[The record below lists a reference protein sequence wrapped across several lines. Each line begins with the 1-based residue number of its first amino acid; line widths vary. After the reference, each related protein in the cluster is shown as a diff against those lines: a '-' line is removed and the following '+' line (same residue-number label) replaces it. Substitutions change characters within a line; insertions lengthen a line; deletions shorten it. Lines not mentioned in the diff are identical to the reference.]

1 MKFYC
6 HAYPNALVE
15 GVRFTNH
22 YAETFDATEI
32 INLTKSPLAVPVEE
46 DVPEGEQKPITRDE
60 RDIDYQEFTMTELRE
75 YLNLLNIDFPAKA
88 RRYELLKLLEEAKQ

>member
-6 HAYPNALVE
+6 HAYPNALIE
-15 GVRFTNH
+15 GVRFNNH

-46 DVPEGEQKPITRDE
+46 DIDGEERPITRDE
-60 RDIDYQEFTMTELRE
+60 KDIDYKEFTMTELRE
-75 YLNLLNIDFPAKA
+75 YLDLLKIEYPAKA
-88 RRYELLKLLEEAKQ
+88 RRYELLKILEEAKQ

>member
-6 HAYPNALVE
+6 HAYPNALIE
-15 GVRFTNH
+15 GVRFNNH

-46 DVPEGEQKPITRDE
+46 DTDGEERPITRDE
-60 RDIDYQEFTMTELRE
+60 KDIDYKEFTMTELRE
-75 YLNLLNIDFPAKA
+75 YLDLLKLEYPPKA
-88 RRYELLKLLEEAKQ
+88 RRYELLKILEEAKQ

>member
-6 HAYPNALVE
+6 HAYPNALIE
-15 GVRFTNH
+15 GVRFNNH

-46 DVPEGEQKPITRDE
+46 DREGEDRPITRDE
-60 RDIDYQEFTMTELRE
+60 KDIDYKEFTMTELRE
-75 YLNLLNIDFPAKA
+75 YLDLLKIEYPAKA
-88 RRYELLKLLEEAKQ
+88 RRYELLKILEEAKQ

>member
-6 HAYPNALVE
+6 HAYPNALIE
-15 GVRFTNH
+15 GVRFNNH

-46 DVPEGEQKPITRDE
+46 AADGEERPITRDE
-60 RDIDYQEFTMTELRE
+60 KDIDYKEFTMTELRE
-75 YLNLLNIDFPAKA
+75 YLDLLKIEYPAKA
-88 RRYELLKLLEEAKQ
+88 RRYELLKILEEAKQ

>member
-6 HAYPNALVE
+6 HAYPNALIE
-15 GVRFTNH
+15 GVRFNNH

-46 DVPEGEQKPITRDE
+46 ATDGEERPITRDE
-60 RDIDYQEFTMTELRE
+60 KDIDYKEFTMTELRE
-75 YLNLLNIDFPAKA
+75 YLDLLKIEYPAKA
-88 RRYELLKLLEEAKQ
+88 RRYELLKILEEAKQ

>member
-6 HAYPNALVE
+6 HAYPNALIE
-15 GVRFTNH
+15 GVRFNNH

-46 DVPEGEQKPITRDE
+46 DTDGEERPITRDE
-60 RDIDYQEFTMTELRE
+60 KDIDYKEFTMTELRE
-75 YLNLLNIDFPAKA
+75 YLDLLKIEYPAKA
-88 RRYELLKLLEEAKQ
+88 RRYELFKILEEAKQ

>member
-6 HAYPNALVE
+6 HAYPNALIE
-15 GVRFTNH
+15 GVRFNNH

-46 DVPEGEQKPITRDE
+46 DTEVEERPITRDE
-60 RDIDYQEFTMTELRE
+60 KDIDYKEFTMTELRE
-75 YLNLLNIDFPAKA
+75 YLDLLKIEYPAKA
-88 RRYELLKLLEEAKQ
+88 RRYELLKILEEAKQ

>member
-6 HAYPNALVE
+6 HAYPHALIE
-15 GVRFTNH
+15 GVRFNNH

-46 DVPEGEQKPITRDE
+46 DTDGEERPITRDE
-60 RDIDYQEFTMTELRE
+60 KDIDYKEFTMTELRE
-75 YLNLLNIDFPAKA
+75 YLDLLKIEYPAKA
-88 RRYELLKLLEEAKQ
+88 RRYELLKILEEAKQ

>member
-6 HAYPNALVE
+6 HAYPNALIE
-15 GVRFTNH
+15 GVRFNNH

-46 DVPEGEQKPITRDE
+46 DTAGEGRPITRDE
-60 RDIDYQEFTMTELRE
+60 KDIDYKEFTMTELIE
-75 YLNLLNIDFPAKA
+75 YLDLLKIEYPAKA
-88 RRYELLKLLEEAKQ
+88 RRYELLKILEEAKQ

>member
-6 HAYPNALVE
+6 HAYPNALIE
-15 GVRFTNH
+15 GVRFNNH

-32 INLTKSPLAVPVEE
+32 INLTKSPLAVLVEE
-46 DVPEGEQKPITRDE
+46 DTDGEERPITRDE
-60 RDIDYQEFTMTELRE
+60 KDIDYKEFTMTELRE
-75 YLNLLNIDFPAKA
+75 YLDLLKIEYPAKA